1 MFLFF
6 QHHPCGHKNP
16 KLPVTEKK
24 CHVRYTHTALA
35 VEWGGFV
42 IAALLACCVSL
53 GTGFRGL
60 TFISFY
66 L

>member
-1 MFLFF
+1 M
-6 QHHPCGHKNP
+6 
-16 KLPVTEKK
+16 PVTEKK
-24 CHVRYTHTALA
+24 CHVCYTHTALA

-53 GTGFRGL
+53 ETGFRGL
-60 TFISFY
+60 TLISFY